1 MTAVSLSPRI
11 KYITDSDEHGEVGVL
26 VLLGES
32 ELDTIVQEVT
42 SKLDFERVYKQF
54 RNSEVLDGLVK

>member
-42 SKLDFERVYKQF
+42 SKRDFERVYKQF

>member
-11 KYITDSDEHGEVGVL
+11 KYITDKDAEGDVGVL

-32 ELDTIVQEVT
+32 ELDTIVKEVT
-42 SKLDFERVYKQF
+42 SKRDFERVYKQF
-54 RNSEVLDGLVK
+54 RNSEVLDELVQ